1 MAAGLLSFPVLA
13 ALSVGLLIVHVLLQS
28 TLAVRETGTEW
39 NTGPRD
45 TEVKPKGALAG
56 RAKRASANFRETYPG
71 FVVLI
76 LALAI
81 AGDAWHL
88 GLTGTIVWFAARI
101 AYIPLYLAGV
111 SYIRSYVWLVAMA
124 GLGLMFA
131 GVVLA
136 AVLRGAS

>member
-13 ALSVGLLIVHVLLQS
+13 ALSVVLLVVHVLIQS

-45 TEVKPKGALAG
+45 TENKPKSALAG

-71 FVVLI
+71 FVALV

-81 AGDAWHL
+81 GGDAWHL
-88 GLTGTIVWFAARI
+88 GLIGVAVWFVARI
-101 AYIPLYLAGV
+101 VYIPLYLGGV
-111 SYIRSYVWLVAMA
+111 AYIRSLVWVVSMVGMAM
-124 GLGLMFA
+124 MFA
-131 GVVLA
+131 GVVINALQ
-136 AVLRGAS
+136 G

>member
-1 MAAGLLSFPVLA
+1 MAAGLLSFPMLA
-13 ALSVGLLIVHVLLQS
+13 ALSVGLLIFHVLLQS
-28 TLAVRETGTEW
+28 TLAVRETGKER

-45 TEVKPKGALAG
+45 TEVKPKSALAG

-71 FVVLI
+71 FVVLV

-88 GLTGTIVWFAARI
+88 GFAGTIVWFVARV

-111 SYIRSYVWLVAMA
+111 SYVRSYVWVVAMVGMA
-124 GLGLMFA
+124 LMAA
-131 GVVLA
+131 GVILKA
-136 AVLRGAS
+136 AGADT